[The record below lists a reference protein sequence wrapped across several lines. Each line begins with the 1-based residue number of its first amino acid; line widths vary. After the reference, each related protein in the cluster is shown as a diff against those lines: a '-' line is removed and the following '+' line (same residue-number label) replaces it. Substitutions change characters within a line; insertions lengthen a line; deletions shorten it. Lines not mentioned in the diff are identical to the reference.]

1 MTGTDLPHLLPNL
14 LPRLWGF
21 ALRLSGNRQ
30 DAEDLVQRTCLR
42 ALERQ
47 HQLQPD
53 SSPHS
58 WLFAIA
64 HTIWLNE
71 IRSRSI
77 RSRTNVAW
85 DDTLL
90 EVIADPAAQSPETL
104 LMHRQIVRAVA
115 HLPDTQRTVLLLVAV
130 EGFTYSEAA
139 ATLGVPIGTVMSRL
153 ARARRSLGALAG
165 DTAQPGTAELT
176 KPL

>member
-1 MTGTDLPHLLPNL
+1 MTGTDLPQLLPNL

-47 HQLQPD
+47 HQLKPD

-71 IRSRSI
+71 IRARGI
-77 RSRTNVAW
+77 RNRTHVAW
-85 DDTLL
+85 DDALL
-90 EVIADPAAQSPETL
+90 EVIADPAAPSPETL
-104 LMHRQIVRAVA
+104 VMHRQIVRAVA
-115 HLPDTQRTVLLLVAV
+115 HLPHAQRTVLLLVAV

-153 ARARRSLGALAG
+153 ARARRSIGALAG
-165 DTAQPGTAELT
+165 ETPPRAPAELT
-176 KPL
+176 RPL